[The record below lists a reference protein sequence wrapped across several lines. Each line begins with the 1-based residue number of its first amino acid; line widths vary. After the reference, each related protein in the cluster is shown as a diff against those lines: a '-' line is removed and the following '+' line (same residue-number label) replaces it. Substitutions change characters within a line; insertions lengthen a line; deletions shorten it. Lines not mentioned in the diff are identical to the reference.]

1 MANLHRKRAS
11 PLVAKGR
18 NCSTASGGKEAGRPT
33 DRGPGVEYVPR
44 TKSGATQRI
53 MVAISV
59 ILAMTVAPADP
70 SKATEHEGVRP
81 LEGWPQTSAVLREP
95 GTSVVEIVD
104 AAKLDLAQQ
113 GAYIDTPA
121 VEFARWLHL
130 AMSDAE
136 IHLEAKRSVEILKC
150 FMAEPGQDEMTF
162 WGEFSLAVFH
172 QMARDDVATAHTLA
186 RALKLADSEDVPS
199 EIVAKTKGIM
209 GHAQQAS
216 GMLDQAR
223 QTFDALKTNPVER
236 AHASV
241 HLGEIALFTDGVSA
255 GVRIWL
261 NHPDGAAVAV
271 AVIADEAD
279 ALWVSDPEQSYRLAA
294 EALARFDQESETTS
308 AGLEM
313 ALARL
318 KARSR
323 DNAMRP

>member
-1 MANLHRKRAS
+1 M
-11 PLVAKGR
+11 
-18 NCSTASGGKEAGRPT
+18 
-33 DRGPGVEYVPR
+33 EYVPR
-44 TKSGATQRI
+44 TKSGATKRV
-53 MVAISV
+53 MGAISV
-59 ILAMTVAPADP
+59 ILAMTVALADA

-81 LEGWPQTSAVLREP
+81 LEGWPQTSAILRKP

-113 GAYIDTPA
+113 GPNIDAPA

-130 AMSDAE
+130 AMSNAE
-136 IHLEAKRSVEILKC
+136 IHLEAKRGVEILQC
-150 FMAEPGQDEMTF
+150 FMAESGQDGVTF
-162 WGEFSLAVFH
+162 WGEFSLAVFQ

-186 RALKLADSEDVPS
+186 RALKLVDTEDVPS

-216 GMLDQAR
+216 GMLGQAR
-223 QTFDALKTNPVER
+223 QTFDALKTNPAER

-241 HLGEIALFTDGVSA
+241 HLGEIALLTGGVSA

-261 NHPDGAAVAV
+261 NHPDGTAAAV

-279 ALWVSDPEQSYRLAA
+279 ALWVSAPEQSYRLVA
-294 EALARFDQESETTS
+294 EALARLDQESETTS
-308 AGLEM
+308 AMLEM